1 MAHEDGN
8 DLMNPQC
15 KSSSTDSESDF
26 AARLISTR
34 SGASTLTELEK
45 LVRGV
50 PDPVVREFLLMAD
63 DSIVAVLPYTL
74 AIAARLGVADACA
87 QDGSTPEELA
97 ATVGFAAEPL
107 MSLLNALTGAGF
119 FARDHRGR
127 FMPTELGEV
136 LKADSALSMRATLS
150 NLDSHRAWLQAA
162 DAAAEKQPLPAA
174 HGETFFIDQ
183 DTKTTSEAAFNT
195 RMKERAKRLYGGLA
209 ELPVWDGAHTVMD
222 IGGGTGTV
230 MSTILRARPQ
240 LTGVLFDR
248 RSVIDLAAH
257 DTPLAPVRDRCA
269 LVAGDFFDELP
280 KGADIHLL
288 GSVLHDWDDEKAADI
303 LRACVRALP
312 PGGRVLVCELLVPE
326 TTEPHPA
333 RWSDLG
339 MLVLLGGR
347 ERTLSEFD
355 KLFAAAGLVRD
366 RVLPVGE
373 SSFSLIEAVPSA
385 QVPRSA

>member
-1 MAHEDGN
+1 
-8 DLMNPQC
+8 MNPNCTSLPADGAVTFATRQA
-15 KSSSTDSESDF
+15 STK
-26 AARLISTR
+26 

-45 LVRGV
+45 LVRAV

-63 DSIVAVLPYTL
+63 DSIVTVLPYAL

-87 QDGSTPEELA
+87 PDGSTPEELA
-97 ATVGFAAEPL
+97 DTVGFAAEPL

-119 FARDHRGR
+119 FARNHRGR
-127 FMPTELGEV
+127 FAPTELGAV
-136 LKADSALSMRATLS
+136 LKADSAVSMRATLS
-150 NLDSHRAWLQAA
+150 NLDSYRAWLRAA
-162 DAAAEKQPLPAA
+162 DAAADRKPLPAA
-174 HGETFFIDQ
+174 HGETFFVDQ
-183 DTKTTSEAAFNT
+183 DTKPTTEAAFNT

-209 ELPVWDGAHTVMD
+209 ELPVWDEARTVMD

-230 MSTILRARPQ
+230 ISAILQAQPH
-240 LTGVLFDR
+240 LSGVLFDR

-257 DTPLAPVRDRCA
+257 DTPLVPVRDRCT
-269 LVAGDFFDELP
+269 LVTGDFFDELP
-280 KGADIHLL
+280 KGADVHVL

-303 LRACVRALP
+303 LRASLRALS
-312 PGGRVLVCELLVPE
+312 PGGRILVCELLVPE
-326 TTEPHPA
+326 ATEPHPA

-355 KLFAAAGLVRD
+355 KLFATVGLVRT

-373 SSFSLIEAVPSA
+373 SNFSLIEATASPSLL
-385 QVPRSA
+385 PSG